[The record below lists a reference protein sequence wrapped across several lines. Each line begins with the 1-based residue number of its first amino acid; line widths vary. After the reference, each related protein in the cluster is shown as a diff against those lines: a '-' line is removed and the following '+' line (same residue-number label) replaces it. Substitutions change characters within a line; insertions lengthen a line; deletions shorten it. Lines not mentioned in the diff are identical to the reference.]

1 MGMGHA
7 HWCGGAHGASA
18 AFRGRHALV
27 GALVGALAASTGLCC
42 GAVALGAPASSPRT
56 HGGAAAPPPPS
67 RTLPPPAI
75 ANPSWSGELAWASK
89 NGASG
94 FSRVT
99 GTWVQ
104 PAVAPSTAS
113 EYADTWVGIDGYD
126 GTLLQTGTTAWSG
139 NGGVGYEA
147 WFVAWNGSSS
157 GMTVLDEPLSPG
169 DRMHVAIQ
177 RVTTGRWSVALIDQ
191 SAGWTWSTTVT
202 YPATGQTAEWI
213 EEAPGTWSTSSRTQ
227 TLADYGSVGFTTV
240 GADGTAPAS
249 MTAYDVVQNG
259 AVVSY
264 PGTYSPSTAS
274 FSLRYGAPVPTVTSV
289 SPPTGPT
296 SGGSTVTLVGQD
308 LATSPVVRFGGVE
321 AQVLSASTQEIVA
334 RAPAHAP
341 GNVAVTVAG
350 ALANGA
356 LANGALAK
364 VPSAVTFD
372 YVDSP
377 GYLVVSSSGR
387 VDAFGAAPVTS
398 AAHGGAPVVGMAKD
412 AATGGYWEATSA
424 GGVYDVGAPD
434 LGTLTAL
441 VQREPIGSVAGI
453 ASTPTGSGYWL
464 VTTAGDVYDFGAA
477 GAFGT
482 LLGVRLAAPV
492 VGMAATPTGA
502 GYWLVASD
510 GGIFTFGAARFYGSA
525 GGVHLAAPVVGMAA
539 TPTGEGYWL
548 VAADGG
554 IFTFGA
560 ARFYGSAGGV
570 HLAAP
575 VVGMAATPTGEGYW
589 LVAADGRIFTF
600 GAARFYG
607 SAPAAPKSQQVGI
620 LVA

>member
-1 MGMGHA
+1 
-7 HWCGGAHGASA
+7 
-18 AFRGRHALV
+18 
-27 GALVGALAASTGLCC
+27 
-42 GAVALGAPASSPRT
+42 
-56 HGGAAAPPPPS
+56 
-67 RTLPPPAI
+67 
-75 ANPSWSGELAWASK
+75 
-89 NGASG
+89 
-94 FSRVT
+94 
-99 GTWVQ
+99 VQ

-356 LANGALAK
+356 LANGALANGALAK

-482 LLGVRLAAPV
+482 LLGAHLAAPV

-539 TPTGEGYWL
+539 T
-548 VAADGG
+548 A
-554 IFTFGA
+554 
-560 ARFYGSAGGV
+560 
-570 HLAAP
+570 
-575 VVGMAATPTGEGYW
+575 TGEGYW